1 MLIEHYAGAFP
12 AWLAPVQ
19 VRVLPVADV
28 HDEYAHALAERLRDQ
43 GARVDVVAA
52 VEPLGKRVRNGKV
65 EKIPYVLVVGDDDV
79 ANDTVGVNRRGED
92 RPERDV
98 PVVEF
103 ADRLAAEVAAR
114 A

>member
-1 MLIEHYAGAFP
+1 M
-12 AWLAPVQ
+12 
-19 VRVLPVADV
+19 
-28 HDEYAHALAERLRDQ
+28 
-43 GARVDVVAA
+43 VAA

-79 ANDTVGVNRRGED
+79 ANDTVGVNKRGDD

-98 PVVEF
+98 SVIDF
-103 ADRLAAEVAAR
+103 ANRLAAEVAAR